1 VTVRGEARRRRPWT
15 SPRTPAKGRF
25 LVASETLRDPNFSQT
40 VVLLLEYK
48 PSGAIGVI
56 INRPTD
62 VELGK
67 ALPDIKELRGH
78 REPIYLGGP
87 VAAGLMLLLVRANKR
102 PEGTEAVFR
111 DVYVSGKLDVL
122 RRAASHAVKQTRLRV
137 FAGYAGWGAGQLDRE
152 IARGDWHVTDADAA
166 SIFETP
172 ARNVWPKL
180 SERFSGEWT
189 RREAVSPQLSAAR
202 QKKPDGTA
210 GAHRFASAEAHH
222 NVTLSDERLETGG
235 DGVARRLAAGGDQQ
249 TGLRGAGVSL
259 AVRW

>member
-1 VTVRGEARRRRPWT
+1 MCGDDMVAARTRTPPLIPFVIALSLANGGDASIRRAAVPPNAT
-15 SPRTPAKGRF
+15 PPAKGRF
-25 LVASETLRDPNFSQT
+25 LVASETLRDPNFSET

-67 ALPDIKELRGH
+67 ALPDVKELRGR
-78 REPIYLGGP
+78 REPIHLGGP
-87 VAAGLMLLLVRANKR
+87 VATGLMLLLMRASKR

-111 DVYVSGKLDVL
+111 DVYVSSKLEVL
-122 RRAASHAVKQTRLRV
+122 RRAAGHAGKQNRLRV

-172 ARNVWPKL
+172 ARKLWPKL

-189 RREAVSPQLSAAR
+189 KMEAVSRQLSA
-202 QKKPDGTA
+202 
-210 GAHRFASAEAHH
+210 
-222 NVTLSDERLETGG
+222 LSFRHSDR
-235 DGVARRLAAGGDQQ
+235 
-249 TGLRGAGVSL
+249 
-259 AVRW
+259 